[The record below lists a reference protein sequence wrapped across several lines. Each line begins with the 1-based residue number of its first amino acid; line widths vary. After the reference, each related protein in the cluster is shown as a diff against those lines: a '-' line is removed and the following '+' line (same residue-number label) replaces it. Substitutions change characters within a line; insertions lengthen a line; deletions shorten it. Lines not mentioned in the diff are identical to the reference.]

1 MDSDRLFPRTRYS
14 VLAAVASPDAVE
26 RERAFG
32 LLVEGYWKPVYKLLR
47 VKWRWVKEEAED
59 ATQEFFARAFEKGFF
74 DRYNP
79 EAARFR
85 TYLRTCLERFAANRH
100 RDRQREKRGGGQ
112 PTLSLDFL
120 AAEGELG
127 PAEVAEGLDAEEY
140 FQREWM
146 RSFFEGVVAELG
158 ARCQELGKTK
168 QFALFE
174 RYDLADGEPAERP
187 TYAELAAESGL
198 PVTQVTNY
206 LAWTRREF
214 RRLALERLRRVTTSD
229 EDFRA
234 EAKLLFGV
242 EPP

>member
-1 MDSDRLFPRTRYS
+1 MAEGVFPATRYS
-14 VLAAVASPDAVE
+14 VLAAVASADAAE

-47 VKWRWVKEEAED
+47 VKWRWGNEEAED

-74 DRYNP
+74 SGYDP
-79 EAARFR
+79 SSARFR
-85 TYLRTCLERFAANRH
+85 TFLRTCLDRFAANRH
-100 RDRQREKRGGGQ
+100 RDQQREKRGGGRA
-112 PTLSLDFL
+112 TLSLDFL

-127 PAEVAEGLDAEEY
+127 ASEADSGLDAEQY

-146 RSFFEGVVAELG
+146 RSFFEQVVAELG
-158 ARCQELGKTK
+158 SRCRELGKAT
-168 QFALFE
+168 QLALFE
-174 RYDLADGEPAERP
+174 RYDLADGDPGERP
-187 TYAELAAESGL
+187 TYAALAAETGL

-206 LAWTRREF
+206 LAWARREF

-229 EDFRA
+229 EELRA